1 MYCKSCGM
9 QIDDNSRFCNY
20 CGAQQGENDMEA
32 GGPERAQESP
42 EQHGGGRGKITM
54 WLGTAVL
61 FLAVIMGMA
70 VIMPSL
76 FGILARKIGG

>member
-20 CGAQQGENDMEA
+20 CGADQGETRRAAE
-32 GGPERAQESP
+32 GPESGKERP
-42 EQHGGGRGKITM
+42 EEGGSGKIVR
-54 WLGTAVL
+54 WLVTALV
-61 FLAVIMGMA
+61 FLAAIMGMA

-76 FGILARKIGG
+76 FGLLAQKMGG

>member
-20 CGAQQGENDMEA
+20 CGADQGEMRRAAEEPESGKERPEE
-32 GGPERAQESP
+32 GGS
-42 EQHGGGRGKITM
+42 GKIVR
-54 WLGTAVL
+54 WLVTALV
-61 FLAVIMGMA
+61 FLAAIMGMA

-76 FGILARKIGG
+76 FGLLAQKMGG